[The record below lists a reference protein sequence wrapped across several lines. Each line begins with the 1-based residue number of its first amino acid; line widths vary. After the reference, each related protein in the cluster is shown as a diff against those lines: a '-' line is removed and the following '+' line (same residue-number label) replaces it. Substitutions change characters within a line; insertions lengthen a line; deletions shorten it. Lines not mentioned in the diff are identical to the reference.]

1 MFFSIDRI
9 SNPDMKDIA
18 LLVRLENFRYLY
30 VLFQQRIFKN
40 GKLFLKVRNIL
51 ETLILIS
58 TFI

>member
-1 MFFSIDRI
+1 
-9 SNPDMKDIA
+9 MKGIA
-18 LLVRLENFRYLY
+18 LLVRLEKFRYLY
-30 VLFQQRIFKN
+30 VLFELRIFKN